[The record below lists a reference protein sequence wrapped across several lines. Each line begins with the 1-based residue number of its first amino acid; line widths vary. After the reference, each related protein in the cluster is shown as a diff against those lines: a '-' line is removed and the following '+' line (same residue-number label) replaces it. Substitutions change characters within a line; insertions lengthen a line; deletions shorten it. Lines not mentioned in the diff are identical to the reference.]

1 MNLSRE
7 ACQALDA
14 KDPLA
19 FARQRFDLPPGVL
32 YLDGNSLGPLPVAT
46 PARLEKAVREEWG
59 QGLIRS
65 WNTAGWIDQPAKLG
79 ARIARLIGAGQDEV
93 TVADSTSV
101 NLFKAASA
109 AARLNPDR
117 RVILSEP
124 GNFPTDLY
132 VLEGVAGQLG
142 LTLKTVPRDEI
153 IEALDESVAVLVLTH
168 VHYKSGE
175 MFDMAALT
183 HRAQAVG
190 ALTVW
195 DLSHSAGAVELDLT
209 GAKADF
215 AIGCGYKYLN
225 GGPGAPAFIY
235 AARRHHATLRQPLSG
250 WMGHAAPFAFT
261 DAYQPADGVKRLL
274 CGTPPIL
281 AMAALEVG
289 LEAFDGVEMR
299 EARQKS
305 IALADLFVALVE
317 DRLPGVFILGSP
329 REAARRGSQIS
340 LIHEHGYEIMANL
353 IERGVIGDFRAPD
366 HLRFGFTPLYL
377 RHVDVHDAVQH
388 LQAVMHSGSWREP
401 RFAVRAAVT

>member
-46 PARLEKAVREEWG
+46 PARLEKVVREEWG

-142 LTLKTVPRDEI
+142 LTL
-153 IEALDESVAVLVLTH
+153 
-168 VHYKSGE
+168 
-175 MFDMAALT
+175 
-183 HRAQAVG
+183 
-190 ALTVW
+190 
-195 DLSHSAGAVELDLT
+195 
-209 GAKADF
+209 
-215 AIGCGYKYLN
+215 
-225 GGPGAPAFIY
+225 
-235 AARRHHATLRQPLSG
+235 
-250 WMGHAAPFAFT
+250 
-261 DAYQPADGVKRLL
+261 
-274 CGTPPIL
+274 
-281 AMAALEVG
+281 
-289 LEAFDGVEMR
+289 
-299 EARQKS
+299 
-305 IALADLFVALVE
+305 
-317 DRLPGVFILGSP
+317 
-329 REAARRGSQIS
+329 
-340 LIHEHGYEIMANL
+340 
-353 IERGVIGDFRAPD
+353 
-366 HLRFGFTPLYL
+366 
-377 RHVDVHDAVQH
+377 
-388 LQAVMHSGSWREP
+388 
-401 RFAVRAAVT
+401 

>member
-1 MNLSRE
+1 MSLSRE

-19 FARQRFDLPPGVL
+19 FARQRFDLPPGIL

-215 AIGCGYKYLN
+215 AIGCG
-225 GGPGAPAFIY
+225 
-235 AARRHHATLRQPLSG
+235 
-250 WMGHAAPFAFT
+250 
-261 DAYQPADGVKRLL
+261 
-274 CGTPPIL
+274 
-281 AMAALEVG
+281 
-289 LEAFDGVEMR
+289 
-299 EARQKS
+299 
-305 IALADLFVALVE
+305 
-317 DRLPGVFILGSP
+317 
-329 REAARRGSQIS
+329 
-340 LIHEHGYEIMANL
+340 
-353 IERGVIGDFRAPD
+353 
-366 HLRFGFTPLYL
+366 
-377 RHVDVHDAVQH
+377 
-388 LQAVMHSGSWREP
+388 
-401 RFAVRAAVT
+401 